1 MWRDVLDRLDRHFR
15 APMGGH
21 PPARVQDFA
30 PSGVSIA
37 PPASGDQ
44 ELQARAQI
52 PDTRVAQHLARSAV
66 RILEPETVAVPV
78 APERATAD
86 DEPGDAG
93 DPTSS
98 TRGGSDPDGG
108 GDGASARPIVHRP
121 RVLGVNISE
130 GTAYLAVV
138 EVSGTPRLELADRV
152 VAERDLDD
160 ADRLARFAGDIGRV
174 LASTQIG
181 VVAVAR
187 PERYTGWSYTEAF
200 DRISLETCIVLAA
213 QARGMR
219 YESVGQNHAANV
231 IGLPL
236 DRVNQLLSSRLGIPK
251 TKAWSD
257 RWPALLVALA
267 TREARA
273 A

>member
-1 MWRDVLDRLDRHFR
+1 MWRDVLHRLDRHFR
-15 APMGGH
+15 APMGVH
-21 PPARVQDFA
+21 PPARMQDFA
-30 PSGVSIA
+30 PSGVSVA
-37 PPASGDQ
+37 PAAPGDP
-44 ELQARAQI
+44 EMQARAQV
-52 PDTRVAQHLARSAV
+52 PDTRVAQHMARSAV
-66 RILEPETVAVPV
+66 RILEPEAIAVPV

-86 DEPGDAG
+86 DDGESPRSDSP
-93 DPTSS
+93 D
-98 TRGGSDPDGG
+98 RDGSEVE
-108 GDGASARPIVHRP
+108 GAPSGPIVPRP

-130 GTAYLAVV
+130 GAAYLAVV
-138 EVSGTPRLELADRV
+138 EVSGKPRLELADRV

-160 ADRLARFAGDIGRV
+160 ADRLAQFAGDIGRV

-236 DRVNQLLSSRLGIPK
+236 DRVNELLSSRLGIPK

-267 TREARA
+267 SREARA